1 MIHSRHAAERALGLA
16 MRAAVG
22 YMHFRI
28 SHVHFHHRLAA
39 TLADPATARRGAA
52 RAPTA
57 SCVARFPVNGAS
69 LDV

>member
-39 TLADPATARRGAA
+39 TLADPATARRGESAYGFM
-52 RAPTA
+52 RRSIPGQW
-57 SCVARFPVNGAS
+57 R
-69 LDV
+69 